1 MKKEENKKNDNWLL
15 TENPAII
22 FEDNSV
28 GRLKKQIW
36 DASEEEIENIL
47 KEYEIPS
54 ESELGKAGTYIQNT
68 PRYKVIEKRRKNAS
82 LYREFLR
89 EVPVILP
96 VEKPGCRHVYHL
108 YVIRVN
114 KRDEVHRY
122 LAEKGI
128 ETGIHY
134 PIALPNL
141 LAYRHL
147 GYKPEDFPI
156 ASINSQEILS
166 LPMYAELEEQS
177 IEYVCRSLMEVVKKY
192 S

>member
-1 MKKEENKKNDNWLL
+1 LRYL
-15 TENPAII
+15 
-22 FEDNSV
+22 ED
-28 GRLKKQIW
+28 W
-36 DASEEEIENIL
+36 
-47 KEYEIPS
+47 
-54 ESELGKAGTYIQNT
+54 
-68 PRYKVIEKRRKNAS
+68 IEKRRKNAS